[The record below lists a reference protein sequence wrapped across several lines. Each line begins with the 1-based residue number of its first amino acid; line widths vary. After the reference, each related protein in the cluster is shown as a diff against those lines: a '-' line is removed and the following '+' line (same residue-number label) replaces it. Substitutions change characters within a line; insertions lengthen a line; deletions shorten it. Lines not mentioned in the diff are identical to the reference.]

1 MDKTRPTDWKYV
13 SEGGATIVFSYVG
26 PPNPA
31 YDGTVLR
38 LRKVT
43 TDVEDVSAVST
54 TEDEPDDRIIEYQT
68 RCMERLIPRHY
79 LPRLES
85 VALERRWLEQL
96 ATVHDAERPGR
107 RIGKDHI
114 DLTRHKGVLATDLV
128 GGNWIAVEIKPKW
141 AFLPS
146 PTHLSQATKLIK
158 TQTCRFCMHSHMRSS
173 KDCKYANKYCPLDL
187 FSGNPHRVQQAIDD
201 LWDAWERSDGE
212 VNNLK
217 IFSRGKAVRP
227 GQVRL
232 FLLMRYYFI
241 TSISPDRIQEVFKK
255 ALCDTLLQS
264 PILSIISRLQRMLDV
279 LDIEGLSKLWREAQL
294 ESLSDEQIQVLPLG
308 VSQSEPG
315 MTDWVDFVTAFESV
329 EMKELDHDQPRTSNL
344 RYYILAYLLSATF
357 KDCSIIARLGLLK
370 PGNHSEIQEEPIRV
384 IDLDPKSL
392 NRLPRW
398 EELDREIVMSYVPAE
413 RKMCVDENIVP
424 SRVASGNGP
433 ES

>member
-1 MDKTRPTDWKYV
+1 M
-13 SEGGATIVFSYVG
+13 
-26 PPNPA
+26 
-31 YDGTVLR
+31 LH
-38 LRKVT
+38 
-43 TDVEDVSAVST
+43 ED
-54 TEDEPDDRIIEYQT
+54 
-68 RCMERLIPRHY
+68 
-79 LPRLES
+79 
-85 VALERRWLEQL
+85 
-96 ATVHDAERPGR
+96 
-107 RIGKDHI
+107 
-114 DLTRHKGVLATDLV
+114 
-128 GGNWIAVEIKPKW
+128 
-141 AFLPS
+141 
-146 PTHLSQATKLIK
+146 
-158 TQTCRFCMHSHMRSS
+158 
-173 KDCKYANKYCPLDL
+173 
-187 FSGNPHRVQQAIDD
+187 
-201 LWDAWERSDGE
+201 
-212 VNNLK
+212 
-217 IFSRGKAVRP
+217 
-227 GQVRL
+227 
-232 FLLMRYYFI
+232 FI
-241 TSISPDRIQEVFKK
+241 TSVSPDRIQEVFKK

-264 PILSIISRLQRMLDV
+264 PILSIISRLQRTLDV

-294 ESLSDEQIQVLPLG
+294 ESLLIRSTEQPLSDEQIQVPPLG